1 MPHTGSGSP
10 RSSRD
15 GSSAHADAPITG
27 SVSPPPA
34 SPSWSQLVLRGE
46 HGGLH
51 SLAHV
56 NDGLAAAL
64 ATRGYE
70 LVKREPRSGQLPLA
84 APTITHCWPP
94 DFAPGS
100 EGPTIAILPWEVG
113 APPRAWVHHVRE
125 RVDRVWV
132 PSAYVRDGYVASGMP
147 PGIVDVVPNGVDLK
161 HFTPDGPAREID
173 AAAAGGRAES
183 AACTFLF
190 VGGTIW
196 RKGIDVL
203 LAAWGRAF
211 GPDDDVRLVI
221 KDFGADGTYKGQT
234 AGEDIRA
241 LAAREDVAQVI
252 YLTEQLPPHE
262 LPALYRAADV
272 VVLPYRAEGFCLPAL
287 EAMAC
292 GVPVIHTAAGP
303 TGEFCPPDSGWPL
316 RSRRTQ
322 FEARTYVGPTAGPA
336 CALEVD
342 PDELAVALRAAAAAG
357 PEGRA
362 SRGAHARRAAERMS
376 WDHAAEIA
384 DRRLL
389 ELARNAPPRWARA
402 VVPPQ
407 LDARAT
413 TVLYAPDWAHP
424 QTWEP
429 VLRAWA
435 AALSAADDATLVLVA
450 PEGERDALAP
460 AAVAALEASGRPAG
474 ALPDV
479 LLDDPPADRIDGLVA
494 RCDAVLLDPAAHPA
508 APGAADAA
516 HELLTRR
523 ALRTLAAEPPALEAF
538 AAQLRGARPVADRH
552 SLAA

>member
-1 MPHTGSGSP
+1 M
-10 RSSRD
+10 
-15 GSSAHADAPITG
+15 APT
-27 SVSPPPA
+27 VDTP
-34 SPSWSQLVLRGE
+34 WTQLVLRGE
-46 HGGLH
+46 HDGVH

-56 NDGLAAAL
+56 NDGLGGAL
-64 ATRGYE
+64 AARGYE
-70 LVKREPRSGQLPLA
+70 LVKRKPRSGQLPLA

-113 APPRAWVHHVRE
+113 APPRAWVHQVRE

-132 PSAYVRDGYVASGMP
+132 PSAFVRDGYVASGMP
-147 PGIVDVVPNGVDLK
+147 PGIVDVVPNGVDLER
-161 HFTPDGPAREID
+161 FSPDGPARDVGEPR
-173 AAAAGGRAES
+173 AGQAGS
-183 AACTFLF
+183 VTFLF

-203 LAAWGRAF
+203 LAAWARAF
-211 GPDDDVRLVI
+211 GPGDDVRLVV
-221 KDFGADGTYKGQT
+221 KDFGVGSTYKGQT
-234 AGEDIRA
+234 AD
-241 LAAREDVAQVI
+241 EDVRVLAGRDDVAPVI
-252 YLTEQLPPHE
+252 YLTEDLPAAE

-272 VVLPYRAEGFCLPAL
+272 VVLPYRGEGFCLPAL

-303 TGEFCPPDSGWPL
+303 TGEFCPPDAGWPL
-316 RSRRTQ
+316 RSQRTE
-322 FEARTYVGPTAGPA
+322 FEARTYAGPTAGPA

-342 PDELAVALRAAAAAG
+342 PTELAAALRSAAAS
-357 PEGRA
+357 PEERA
-362 SRGAHARRAAERMS
+362 RRGAHARRAAERMS
-376 WDHAAEIA
+376 WSHAAEIA
-384 DRRLL
+384 DRRLV
-389 ELARNAPPRWARA
+389 ELARSAPPRWARA

-407 LDARAT
+407 LDARGT

-424 QTWEP
+424 QTWQP

-435 AALSAADDATLVLVA
+435 ATLSAADDATLVLVA
-450 PEGERDALAP
+450 PEGEREALAP
-460 AAVAALEASGRPAG
+460 AAVAALEASGRPAD

-479 LLDDPPADRIDGLVA
+479 LLDDPPTDRLDGLVA
-494 RCDAVLLDPAAHPA
+494 RCDAVLLDAAAHPA

-523 ALRTLAAEPPALEAF
+523 ALRTLAADPPALAAF
-538 AAQLRGARPVADRH
+538 AAQLRGPARAAAMP

>member
-1 MPHTGSGSP
+1 MPARADT
-10 RSSRD
+10 SR
-15 GSSAHADAPITG
+15 P
-27 SVSPPPA
+27 
-34 SPSWSQLVLRGE
+34 QLVLRGE

-56 NDGLAAAL
+56 NDGLGAAL
-64 ATRGYE
+64 ARRGYE
-70 LVKREPRSGQLPLA
+70 LAKREPRSGQLPLE

-113 APPRAWVHHVRE
+113 APPRAWVQQVRE
-125 RVDRVWV
+125 RVDRIWV
-132 PSAYVRDGYVASGMP
+132 PSAYVRDGYVTSGMP
-147 PGIVDVVPNGVDLK
+147 PGIVDVVPNGVDLER
-161 HFTPDGPAREID
+161 FTPDGPARELH
-173 AAAAGGRAES
+173 AGARAG
-183 AACTFLF
+183 CTFLF

-203 LAAWGRAF
+203 LAAWARAF
-211 GPDDDVRLVI
+211 GPGDDVRLVV
-221 KDFGADGTYKGQT
+221 KDFGVSSTYKGQT
-234 AGEDIRA
+234 AGGDVRA
-241 LAAREDVAQVI
+241 LAARDDVAPVT
-252 YLTEQLPPHE
+252 YVTEQLAPAE
-262 LPALYRAADV
+262 LPALYRAADA

-303 TGEFCPPDSGWPL
+303 TGEFCPPDAGWPL

-322 FEARTYVGPTAGPA
+322 FEARTYIGPTAGPA

-342 PDELAVALRAAAAAG
+342 PDELAAALRSAAAAG

-362 SRGAHARRAAERMS
+362 GRGAHARRAAERMS
-376 WDHAAEIA
+376 WDRAAEIA

-407 LDARAT
+407 LDARGT

-435 AALSAADDATLVLVA
+435 ATLSSVDDATLVLVA
-450 PEGERDALAP
+450 PEGEREALAP
-460 AAVAALEASGRPAG
+460 AATAALEASGRPAD

-494 RCDAVLLDPAAHPA
+494 RCDAVLLDAAAHPA

-523 ALRTLAAEPPALEAF
+523 ALRTLAAEPPALAAF
-538 AAQLRGARPVADRH
+538 AAQLRGQARAAAQRP
-552 SLAA
+552 LAA

>member
-1 MPHTGSGSP
+1 M
-10 RSSRD
+10 SR
-15 GSSAHADAPITG
+15 
-27 SVSPPPA
+27 
-34 SPSWSQLVLRGE
+34 PSEIPTPWPQLVLRGE
-46 HGGLH
+46 HGGVH

-56 NDGLAAAL
+56 NDGLGGAL
-64 ATRGYE
+64 AARGYE
-70 LVKREPRSGQLPLA
+70 LMPREPRSGQLPLA

-113 APPRAWVHHVRE
+113 APPRAWVHQARE
-125 RVDRVWV
+125 RIDRVWV

-147 PGIVDVVPNGVDLK
+147 PGIVDVVPNGVDLER
-161 HFTPDGPAREID
+161 FSPDGPAGTL
-173 AAAAGGRAES
+173 GGPGEG

-203 LAAWGRAF
+203 LAAWARAF
-211 GPDDDVRLVI
+211 GPGDDVRLVV
-221 KDFGADGTYKGQT
+221 KDFGVGGAYKGQT
-234 AGEDIRA
+234 SGEDVRA
-241 LAAREDVAQVI
+241 LAARTDVAPVT
-252 YLTEQLPPHE
+252 YLTDDLPAAE

-303 TGEFCPPDSGWPL
+303 TGEFCPPDAGWPL
-316 RSRRTQ
+316 RSRRVE
-322 FEARTYVGPTAGPA
+322 FEARTYAGPTAGPA

-342 PDELAVALRAAAAAG
+342 PDLLAIALREAAAAG
-357 PEGRA
+357 PDGRA
-362 SRGAHARRAAERMS
+362 ERGAHARRAAERMS
-376 WDHAAEIA
+376 WDHAAAIA
-384 DRRLL
+384 DRRLA
-389 ELARNAPPRWARA
+389 ELARAAPPRWARA

-407 LDARAT
+407 LDARGT
-413 TVLYAPDWAHP
+413 TVLYAPDWERP
-424 QTWEP
+424 QTWQP
-429 VLRAWA
+429 VLRTWA
-435 AALSAADDATLVLVA
+435 ATLSAADDATLVLAA
-450 PEGERDALAP
+450 PEGEREALAP
-460 AAVAALEASGRPAG
+460 AALAALEASGRPAS

-494 RCDAVLLDPAAHPA
+494 RCDAVLLDAAAHPA

-523 ALRTLAAEPPALEAF
+523 ALRTLAADAPALAAF
-538 AAQLRGARPVADRH
+538 AAQLRSPSRTASRAP
-552 SLAA
+552 LAA

>member
-1 MPHTGSGSP
+1 M
-10 RSSRD
+10 
-15 GSSAHADAPITG
+15 
-27 SVSPPPA
+27 
-34 SPSWSQLVLRGE
+34 
-46 HGGLH
+46 H

-56 NDGLAAAL
+56 NDGLGAAL
-64 ATRGYE
+64 ALRGYE
-70 LVKREPRSGQLPLA
+70 LVTREPRSGQLPLD

-94 DFAPGS
+94 DFGPGS

-113 APPRAWVHHVRE
+113 APPRAWVHQVRE

-132 PSAYVRDGYVASGMP
+132 PSAFVRDGYVTSGMP
-147 PGIVDVVPNGVDLK
+147 PGIVDVVPNGVDLER
-161 HFTPDGPAREID
+161 FTPDGPARELGGP
-173 AAAAGGRAES
+173 AAGGQEG
-183 AACTFLF
+183 AASCTFLF

-203 LAAWGRAF
+203 LAAWARAF

-221 KDFGADGTYKGQT
+221 KDFGIGSTYKGQT
-234 AGEDIRA
+234 AGEDVRA
-241 LAAREDVAQVI
+241 LAVRKDVAPVV
-252 YLTEQLPPHE
+252 YLTEDLPAAE

-303 TGEFCPPDSGWPL
+303 TGEFCPPDAGWPL

-322 FEARTYVGPTAGPA
+322 FEARTYAGPTAGPA

-342 PDELAVALRAAAAAG
+342 PGELAATLRSAAAADS
-357 PEGRA
+357 EERA
-362 SRGAHARRAAERMS
+362 QRGAHARRAAERMS
-376 WDHAAEIA
+376 WAHAAEIA
-384 DRRLL
+384 DRRLI
-389 ELARNAPPRWARA
+389 ELARSAPPRWARA

-407 LDARAT
+407 LDTRGTA
-413 TVLYAPDWAHP
+413 VLYAPDWAHP
-424 QTWEP
+424 QTWQP

-435 AALSAADDATLVLVA
+435 AALSDADDATLVLVA

-460 AAVAALEASGRPAG
+460 AAVAALQASGRAAD

-479 LLDDPPADRIDGLVA
+479 LLDDPAADRLDGLVA
-494 RCDAVLLDPAAHPA
+494 RCDAVLLDATAHPA

-523 ALRTLAAEPPALEAF
+523 ALRTLAAEPPALDAF
-538 AAQLRGARPVADRH
+538 AAQLRGSARTASQRP
-552 SLAA
+552 LAA